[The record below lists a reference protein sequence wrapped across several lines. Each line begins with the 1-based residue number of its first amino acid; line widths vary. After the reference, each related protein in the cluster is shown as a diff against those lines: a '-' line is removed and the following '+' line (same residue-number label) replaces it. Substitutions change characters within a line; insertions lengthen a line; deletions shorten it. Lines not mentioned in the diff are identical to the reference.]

1 MQHRSFNMIYF
12 YGILS
17 KYNWTRRNASL
28 QLRTNCKKEFRE
40 IEGKLK
46 NKKIKTE
53 NGKKEKGKE
62 QAQDKKGKRGLNLSN
77 DIVDHSIHSTRSNP
91 QVCRGRAFCI
101 NKIWVIRKLLI

>member
-1 MQHRSFNMIYF
+1 MVYSQSTIGQDAMQVFNYVPI
-12 YGILS
+12 
-17 KYNWTRRNASL
+17 A
-28 QLRTNCKKEFRE
+28 KKEFRE